1 MEEKEK
7 ENQILT
13 LETNRHIKEE
23 SEIDNRDKKEENNDA
38 KNETEKKEEAKDEE
52 KNKSKGCHFPTSYT
66 VLIVIEIIAFILT
79 YIIQKGKYDTIEYV
93 DDSFLIT
100 SYGEDDR
107 TVEATQEVLD
117 EFKIKIPLDNF
128 VKGYIKKPIS
138 IPGTYKKIEGE
149 TQNFLN
155 LFLFPIKGLIEAAD
169 ISFFIMIFGGNMAIL
184 DEMKALSSGISTL
197 GRYMKGKEFLLLCI
211 CFVLISIGG
220 STFGLQEE
228 IIGFYPVL
236 MPLFLQSGID
246 GMLSTGGLFMGTIV
260 GYMFSTVN
268 PFCVAIGSYSA
279 GIVFTDQIVFRII
292 ALIIGDILIMSYLF
306 FYYWRVKKD
315 ETKSCVYEIKEQLK
329 KKYLSDNKDYNNNKE
344 ISNVQNEEK
353 KEVKEK
359 DEKKEAKNKKEEDKK
374 DEVKEK
380 NTKDE
385 KENKENKFT
394 WIQKISLIIL
404 VLGFVFLV
412 VGVLVWDWWFEEMTG
427 LYFVIAIT
435 LMFLSCLGE
444 EKAIEVFTRGTG
456 NFCGVALVIGIARGI
471 NLTLTE
477 GNISDTILYS
487 LSNSLGSLP
496 KVIFA
501 IIMIFIFI
509 FLGIFV
515 QSSSGLAVLSMPIL
529 APIADQVGCSRA
541 VVVNAFMFGQNLITM
556 VAPTGMVLIVLQLI
570 GIKFNYWT
578 KFMWPMMVILFVY
591 IIILIIINTFM

>member
-7 ENQILT
+7 ENQKLT
-13 LETNRHIKEE
+13 LETNRQMKETTEIKNEGKLKIE
-23 SEIDNRDKKEENNDA
+23 NKDKKEENNDS
-38 KNETEKKEEAKDEE
+38 KNETKKEEEGKNKE
-52 KNKSKGCHFPTSYT
+52 KKKSKGCRFPTSYT
-66 VLIVIEIIAFILT
+66 VLIVIEVIAFILT

-128 VKGYIKKPIS
+128 IKGYIKKPIS

-184 DEMKALSSGISTL
+184 DEMKALSSGMLAL
-197 GRYMKGKEFLLLCI
+197 GKCMKGKEFLLLCI

-279 GIVFTDQIVFRII
+279 GIIFTEQIVFRII
-292 ALIIGDILIMSYLF
+292 ALITGDILIMGYLF
-306 FYYWRVKKD
+306 FYYWRVKND
-315 ETKSCVYEIKEQLK
+315 ETKSCVYEIKEELI
-329 KKYLSDNKDYNNNKE
+329 KKYLSDNKNNKE
-344 ISNVQNEEK
+344 ISIIQDEDK
-353 KEVKEK
+353 KEE
-359 DEKKEAKNKKEEDKK
+359 KEEDKK
-374 DEVKEK
+374 EAKKKKEENSKEEKEK
-380 NTKDE
+380 
-385 KENKENKFT
+385 KENKFT

-501 IIMIFIFI
+501 IIMIFIFL

-570 GIKFNYWT
+570 GIKFNYWA

>member
-7 ENQILT
+7 ENQKLT
-13 LETNRHIKEE
+13 LETNRQMKETTEIKNEGKLKIE
-23 SEIDNRDKKEENNDA
+23 NKDKKEENNDS
-38 KNETEKKEEAKDEE
+38 KNETKKEEEG
-52 KNKSKGCHFPTSYT
+52 KNKEKKKSKVCRFPTSYT
-66 VLIVIEIIAFILT
+66 VLIVIEVIAFILT

-128 VKGYIKKPIS
+128 IKGYIKKPIS

-184 DEMKALSSGISTL
+184 DEMKALSSGMLAL
-197 GRYMKGKEFLLLCI
+197 GKCMKGKEFLLLCI
-211 CFVLISIGG
+211 CFILISIGG

-279 GIVFTDQIVFRII
+279 GIIFTEQIVFRII
-292 ALIIGDILIMSYLF
+292 ALITGDILIMGYLF
-306 FYYWRVKKD
+306 FYYWRVKND
-315 ETKSCVYEIKEQLK
+315 ETKSCVYEIKEELIQ
-329 KKYLSDNKDYNNNKE
+329 KYLSDNKNNKE
-344 ISNVQNEEK
+344 ISIIQDEDK
-353 KEVKEK
+353 KEE
-359 DEKKEAKNKKEEDKK
+359 KEEDKK
-374 DEVKEK
+374 EAKKKKEENSKEEKEK
-380 NTKDE
+380 
-385 KENKENKFT
+385 KENKFT

-501 IIMIFIFI
+501 IIMIFIFL

-570 GIKFNYWT
+570 GIKFNYWA

>member
-7 ENQILT
+7 ENQKLT
-13 LETNRHIKEE
+13 LETNRQMKETPEIKNEGE
-23 SEIDNRDKKEENNDA
+23 LKIEKKDKKEEEG
-38 KNETEKKEEAKDEE
+38 KNKEKK
-52 KNKSKGCHFPTSYT
+52 KSKGCRFPTSYT
-66 VLIVIEIIAFILT
+66 VLIVIEVIAFILT

-128 VKGYIKKPIS
+128 IKGYIKKPIS

-184 DEMKALSSGISTL
+184 DEMKALSSGMLAL
-197 GRYMKGKEFLLLCI
+197 GKCMKGKEFLLLCI

-279 GIVFTDQIVFRII
+279 GIIFTEQIVFRII
-292 ALIIGDILIMSYLF
+292 ALITGDILIMGYLF
-306 FYYWRVKKD
+306 FYYWRVKND
-315 ETKSCVYEIKEQLK
+315 ETKSCVYEIKEELIQ
-329 KKYLSDNKDYNNNKE
+329 KYLSDNKNNKE
-344 ISNVQNEEK
+344 ISIIQDEDKKEEK
-353 KEVKEK
+353 KEE
-359 DEKKEAKNKKEEDKK
+359 ENKKEEDKK
-374 DEVKEK
+374 EAKKKKEENSKEEKEK
-380 NTKDE
+380 
-385 KENKENKFT
+385 KENKFT

-501 IIMIFIFI
+501 IIMIFIFL

-570 GIKFNYWT
+570 GIKFNYWA

>member
-23 SEIDNRDKKEENNDA
+23 LEIDNRDKKEENSDA
-38 KNETEKKEEAKDEE
+38 KNETEKKEEEKDEE

-184 DEMKALSSGISTL
+184 DEMKALSSGMSTL
-197 GRYMKGKEFLLLCI
+197 GRCMKGKEFLLLCI

-279 GIVFTDQIVFRII
+279 GIIFTEQIVFRII
-292 ALIIGDILIMSYLF
+292 ALIIGDILIMGYLF
-306 FYYWRVKKD
+306 FYYWRVKND
-315 ETKSCVYEIKEQLK
+315 ETKSCVYEIKEELI
-329 KKYLSDNKDYNNNKE
+329 KKYLSDNKNNKE
-344 ISNVQNEEK
+344 ISIIQDEDK
-353 KEVKEK
+353 KEE
-359 DEKKEAKNKKEEDKK
+359 KEEDKK
-374 DEVKEK
+374 EAKKKKEENSKEEKEK
-380 NTKDE
+380 
-385 KENKENKFT
+385 KENKFT

-501 IIMIFIFI
+501 IIMIFIFL

-578 KFMWPMMVILFVY
+578 KFMWPMMAILFVY